1 MLYQGAFFMKIAE
14 VLLAD
19 FDPEINSTQ
28 RILRL
33 VPETDPQW
41 KPHPKSMPIGRLAMH
56 TATLPKLCSIILST
70 PEMDMSKDKW
80 PDFTFESTAQLLS
93 VLEATSQEARKH
105 LAASSDE
112 DLQKN
117 WRLAFQGK
125 TLAEGP
131 RLRLYRSMFLNH
143 LIHHRAQV
151 GLYLRLLEIPLPG
164 IYGPSADEPF
174 TP

>member
-1 MLYQGAFFMKIAE
+1 MKIAE

-19 FDPEINSTQ
+19 FDPEIASTR
-28 RILRL
+28 RILQL
-33 VPETDPQW
+33 IPETDPQW
-41 KPHPKSMPIGRLAMH
+41 TPHQKSMPIGRLAVH
-56 TATLPKLCSIILST
+56 TATLPKFCTTILST
-70 PEMDMSKDKW
+70 PEMDMSKEKW
-80 PDFTFESTAQLLS
+80 PDLTFQSTTHLLS
-93 VLEATSQEARKH
+93 TLETTAQEARKH

-117 WRLAFQGK
+117 WKLSFQGK

-131 RLRLYRSMFLNH
+131 RLRLYRSMYLNH
-143 LIHHRAQV
+143 LIHHRAQLGV
-151 GLYLRLLEIPLPG
+151 YLRLLEIPLPG